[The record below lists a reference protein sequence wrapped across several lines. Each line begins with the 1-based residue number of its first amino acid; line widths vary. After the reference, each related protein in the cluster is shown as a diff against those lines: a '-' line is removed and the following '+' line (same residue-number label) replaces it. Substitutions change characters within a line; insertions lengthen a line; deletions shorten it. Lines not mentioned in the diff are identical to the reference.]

1 MESLKKARSRRLFL
15 SEKVEAARA
24 DSVRDQTSMRN
35 ALQATQMMGA
45 NRLEMAYIQRM
56 VSPQLSPDRIVAQLF
71 PQISGGAMQ
80 NVRILGKRRLPYG
93 ATAV

>member
-1 MESLKKARSRRLFL
+1 
-15 SEKVEAARA
+15 
-24 DSVRDQTSMRN
+24 MRN

-80 NVRILGKRRLPYG
+80 NVRILGKRRLPMALPLFKYQYLLPPQCRP
-93 ATAV
+93 ACVVTAKFQ

>member
-1 MESLKKARSRRLFL
+1 
-15 SEKVEAARA
+15 
-24 DSVRDQTSMRN
+24 
-35 ALQATQMMGA
+35 MMGA